1 MVGGWGVGVLMRVV
15 VWVGMALAGLVVTA
29 GCVCIVCY
37 EGDYL
42 GRVIDAETREP
53 LEGVVVLGVWYSI
66 APGPHGSQ
74 NYHDARE
81 TVTDAKGEFRIEG
94 MGLKV
99 LSMLDE
105 MFVLVFKAGY
115 EPIGSWPWAAFKED
129 GNLRKVVSWE
139 GSRAI
144 IPIRKMT
151 EEEKRTA
158 TSRGGASVVPRE
170 KIPRLT
176 EERERHSADLIRHR
190 EKK

>member
-1 MVGGWGVGVLMRVV
+1 MRVV

-105 MFVLVFKAGY
+105 MSVLVFKAGY
-115 EPIGSWPWAAFKED
+115 EDIGSGPWSSFKED
-129 GNLRKVVSWE
+129 IVFRRKISWE
-139 GSRAI
+139 GKRAI
-144 IPIRKMT
+144 IPLRKMT
-151 EEEKRTA
+151 EEEMRKAMPPGLVSGVPDEKMPRLVEEERKHA
-158 TSRGGASVVPRE
+158 FMLARSRGR
-170 KIPRLT
+170 K
-176 EERERHSADLIRHR
+176 
-190 EKK
+190 